1 VSKVSLQIVL
11 DAVKR
16 GSFDPAYYIFGEDD
30 FQKEDALKQ
39 LQTAAL
45 DPATRDFNFE
55 NRRGSELDAPTLSSL
70 LSTPPMMA
78 ERRVVVL
85 RDVTALKKDVRKT
98 LDAYLEK
105 PASDVLLLLTA
116 PAGAKADASL
126 SALATPLKFDE
137 LSVDRL
143 PKWIAH
149 LAKTTHGVGITPE
162 AVELLISSVGSDLY
176 QLSMELDKLA
186 SFSQGSEINAA
197 AVSAVVGVTPGETL
211 PDFLDALGERQLV
224 KALPLIPLI
233 LSQPKTTG
241 VSVLMALSTQM
252 LAIGWG
258 RARLEEG
265 LPRPRLASE
274 YFDFL
279 KQSNGAYTGRSWGS
293 ATSSWT
299 KAVGSWS
306 ATEVDRVLD
315 VLLEADYALK
325 ESRVSSEEQLVANV
339 VLAICSA
346 ESASAAA

>member
-1 VSKVSLQIVL
+1 
-11 DAVKR
+11 
-16 GSFDPAYYIFGEDD
+16 
-30 FQKEDALKQ
+30 
-39 LQTAAL
+39 
-45 DPATRDFNFE
+45 
-55 NRRGSELDAPTLSSL
+55 
-70 LSTPPMMA
+70 M
-78 ERRVVVL
+78 
-85 RDVTALKKDVRKT
+85 
-98 LDAYLEK
+98 
-105 PASDVLLLLTA
+105 LLLTA